1 MTSPGRRAGGST
13 ALVRL
18 GFTDLAAADRH
29 LRALGLWGDGG
40 PAAGRL
46 EVVEALADTA
56 EPDLAASALLRV
68 VEAGAPGL
76 LDALTEDEAL
86 RTRLLRV
93 LGASVALGDHLAA
106 HPEDWRAVQQD
117 AASDARPS
125 PYGLQAQL
133 LEAVGAD
140 PRDPATWGTGGA
152 RASGTGPE
160 VLDALRTAYRRCL
173 LRLAARD
180 LAGRVVLEDVAG
192 ELADLASATLTAG
205 LAVAL
210 AGLPEDAAGC
220 RLAVIG
226 MGKTGGREL
235 NYVSDV
241 DVVFVAEPVDG
252 SSDDAAARTA
262 TRLASAMVR
271 VCGEVAWPVDAA
283 LRPEGAS
290 GPLVRTLASHE
301 AYYKRW
307 ASTWEFQALLK
318 ARPVAGDLA
327 LGRDYVERIAPLVW
341 RAGERPGFVADVQA
355 MRRRVEA
362 TLKGDLA
369 DRELKLGPGGL
380 RDIEF
385 AVQLLQLV
393 HGRADASLR
402 SGTTL
407 LALDAL
413 ASGGY
418 VAREDAR
425 HLAEAYRW
433 LRTVE
438 HRLMLH
444 RLRRTHL
451 LPPKDDE
458 AAVRRLA
465 RACGYRGD
473 VLPLFARERAGY
485 GREVRR
491 LHEKLFYR
499 PLLSAVA
506 TLSPE
511 ETRLTAAAA
520 RTRLEALGFATRRS
534 RCSTSPR

>member
-1 MTSPGRRAGGST
+1 MSVPGRRSGGSGR
-13 ALVRL
+13 LVRL
-18 GFTDLAAADRH
+18 GFTDLVAADRG
-29 LRALGLWGDGG
+29 LRALELWDDQG
-40 PAAGRL
+40 PR
-46 EVVEALADTA
+46 EDRVDVVDALADTA
-56 EPDLAASALLRV
+56 EPDLALGALVRV

-76 LDALTEDEAL
+76 LAALAQDAVL

-106 HPEDWRAVQQD
+106 HPQDWEVVRDD
-117 AASDARPS
+117 AAADARPS
-125 PYGLQAQL
+125 AYGLQAQL

-140 PRDPATWGTGGA
+140 PRGAPTWGTGGA
-152 RASGTGPE
+152 RASGTGHD
-160 VLDALRTAYRRCL
+160 VVDALRAAYRRCL

-180 LAGRVVLEDVAG
+180 LTGAVALEDVAG
-192 ELADLASATLTAG
+192 ELADLAAATLTAG

-210 AGLPEDAAGC
+210 AGLPQDAAPC

-252 SSDDAAARTA
+252 SSDEQAVRTA

-271 VCGEVAWPVDAA
+271 ICGEVAWPVDAA

-318 ARPVAGDLA
+318 ARPVAGDLG
-327 LGRDYVERIAPLVW
+327 LGQDYVQRLAPLVW

-355 MRRRVEA
+355 MRRRVED
-362 TLKGDLA
+362 TLKGDQA
-369 DRELKLGPGGL
+369 DRELKLGRGGL

-407 LALDAL
+407 LALEAL
-413 ASGGY
+413 ARGGY

-438 HRLMLH
+438 HRLQLH

-451 LPPKDDE
+451 LPGKDDE
-458 AAVRRLA
+458 AALRRIA
-465 RACGYRGD
+465 RACGYRSSTAGD
-473 VLPLFARERAGY
+473 VLPVFARERAGY
-485 GREVRR
+485 G
-491 LHEKLFYR
+491 L
-499 PLLSAVA
+499 
-506 TLSPE
+506 
-511 ETRLTAAAA
+511 
-520 RTRLEALGFATRRS
+520 
-534 RCSTSPR
+534 